1 MSLDELSTILWRE
14 RELLETLLYR
24 LETEELVLA
33 GGRSR
38 WVARA
43 AREVEAVLDQIKATE
58 LGRAVEA
65 DEAARELGIPAGSSL
80 LELAQAAPSPWDE
93 MLRGHHVAL
102 TDITSQISTLSH
114 LNRDLL
120 ARSVRATQEAL
131 LGIDQSM
138 KEYSAKGSA
147 AKAGDTA
154 YLLDEAF

>member
-80 LELAQAAPSPWDE
+80 LELAQAAPTPWDE
-93 MLRGHHVAL
+93 MLRGHHLAL

-120 ARSVRATQEAL
+120 ARSVAATQEAL

-138 KEYSAKGSA
+138 QEYSAKGSA

-154 YLLDEAF
+154 YLLDEAL

>member
-1 MSLDELSTILWRE
+1 MSLDELSTLLWRE

-24 LETEELVLA
+24 LETEELVLS

-65 DEAARELGIPAGSSL
+65 DAAARELGLPGGSSL

-93 MLRGHHVAL
+93 MLHGHHVAL

-147 AKAGDTA
+147 AKPSDTA
-154 YLLDEAF
+154 YLLDEAL